1 MTAEERNVRAA
12 RAGRLLVALGV
23 AVWPAWGVWFLA
35 GGAPH
40 VAWAVLAHLVLV
52 VPGGALLRRSRPRP
66 VGAAARRKRIGEAL
80 IAFGVLAW
88 APYLYLTETGREVP
102 SLPFLLWH
110 LSGVVPGAILRYTAA
125 GWPLR
130 PRTRPGHGRAAS
142 SSRARV
148 SRSSPSARARR
159 SR

>member
-1 MTAEERNVRAA
+1 
-12 RAGRLLVALGV
+12 VALGV
-23 AVWPAWGVWFLA
+23 AVWPVWGVWFLA

-88 APYLYLTETGREVP
+88 APYLYLTEAGRDVP

-110 LSGVVPGAILRYTAA
+110 LSGVVPGAVLRYTAA

-130 PRTRPGHGRAAS
+130 HRGRPGP
-142 SSRARV
+142 ARPPGGNPPGG
-148 SRSSPSARARR
+148 SPPSPPSA
-159 SR
+159 